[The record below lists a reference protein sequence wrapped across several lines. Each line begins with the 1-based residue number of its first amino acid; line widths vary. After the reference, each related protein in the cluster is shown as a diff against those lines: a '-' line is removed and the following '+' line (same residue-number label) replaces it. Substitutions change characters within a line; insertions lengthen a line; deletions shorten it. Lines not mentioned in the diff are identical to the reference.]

1 MDTAY
6 IYGAMETDMKA
17 SGNNDSNMAM
27 ALTFLEMAIFIL
39 AIIKT
44 GSLMAMDSIYGLMA
58 AATSATLKTDS
69 STERVNGSRKSELAE
84 IHMKANIIMI

>member
-17 SGNNDSNMAM
+17 NGNNDSNMVM

-58 AATSATLKTDS
+58 AAT
-69 STERVNGSRKSELAE
+69 
-84 IHMKANIIMI
+84 